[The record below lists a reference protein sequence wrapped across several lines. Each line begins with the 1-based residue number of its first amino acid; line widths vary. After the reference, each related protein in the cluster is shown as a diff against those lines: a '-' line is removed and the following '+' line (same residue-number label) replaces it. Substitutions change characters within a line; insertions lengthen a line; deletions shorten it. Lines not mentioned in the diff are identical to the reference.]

1 MNRNRL
7 LVGLAVAVI
16 LAFLVSSFVYQ
27 KFKQASAVVPAVVT
41 KKIVVAT
48 APMQLGTRLDPT
60 KLRLISWP
68 GNAPL
73 AGAFSRVEDCTNR
86 ALITSVAENEPI
98 LESKLASV
106 QSGAG
111 LPATIP
117 EGMRALSIAVNDV
130 VAVAGFVMPGTMV
143 DVLVTGQTAG
153 GANITK
159 TILENVRVLAAGQKI
174 EQDRDGKPQT
184 VPVITLLVSPEDAA
198 KLTMAANQ
206 GKLQLALRNTV
217 DSKVVA
223 PAPVLQATLFGGSA
237 PPPPPAKHTGPG
249 KPPQPPP
256 APYLIEVISGSKRE
270 NKSFPAATAD
280 AATGKPND
288 QSSSKP

>member
-7 LVGLAVAVI
+7 IIGLGVAIV

-27 KFKQASAVVPAVVT
+27 KFKQASAVVPAVAM
-41 KKIVVAT
+41 KQIVVAT

-86 ALITSVAENEPI
+86 ALITPVAENEPI

-117 EGMRALSIAVNDV
+117 EGMRALSVAVNDV
-130 VAVAGFVMPGTMV
+130 VAVAGFVIPGTMV
-143 DVLVTGQTAG
+143 DVLVTGQVAG
-153 GANITK
+153 GGGNITR

-174 EQDRDGKPQT
+174 EQDRDGKPQP
-184 VPVITLLVSPEDAA
+184 VPVITLLVTPEDASR
-198 KLTMAANQ
+198 LTMASTQ
-206 GKLQLALRNTV
+206 GKIQLALRNTIDTKNV
-217 DSKVVA
+217 S
-223 PAPVLQATLFGGSA
+223 PPPVLHATLFGGGA
-237 PPPPPAKHTGPG
+237 
-249 KPPQPPP
+249 PP
-256 APYLIEVISGSKRE
+256 APVK
-270 NKSFPAATAD
+270 
-280 AATGKPND
+280 
-288 QSSSKP
+288 Q